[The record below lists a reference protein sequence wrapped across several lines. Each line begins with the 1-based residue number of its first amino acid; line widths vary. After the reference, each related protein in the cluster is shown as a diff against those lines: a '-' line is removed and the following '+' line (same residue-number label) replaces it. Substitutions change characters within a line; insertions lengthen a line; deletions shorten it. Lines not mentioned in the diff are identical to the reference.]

1 MCVRA
6 CVHACVCVVVVA
18 AVVAAT
24 AVVAGAAV
32 VVVAAAAVVVVV
44 VVAAV
49 VVVVAAFDWR
59 VSCGVHY
66 LKVTLGSTRSVRV
79 EPVYMGIYIR

>member
-24 AVVAGAAV
+24 AVVAADVV

-44 VVAAV
+44 VV
-49 VVVVAAFDWR
+49 VAAFDWR
-59 VSCGVHY
+59 VSCVVHY